1 MGAVE
6 IDSFVAK
13 FKSLL
18 GAGHNATLSF
28 ESQLGE
34 VSITLNCK
42 VGRITPPPWI
52 SSRPYVRNN
61 KHRSPSY
68 LRRQERQKAD
78 RVSTSVV
85 LDTSYAEE
93 ADVSQQATEVSEVE
107 ANSCEMKVCS
117 AVTADASASVN
128 EMQPAEEVDQTDKM
142 IDEVLVYT
150 VGEPV
155 VKKEVVENEIREC
168 LSTVGV
174 TVVKMQ
180 TFCNS
185 KGDFYQ
191 SRVKT
196 SPVRLKTIC
205 GRNLGL
211 KNCEVIEFKS
221 PSSNNV

>member
-1 MGAVE
+1 M
-6 IDSFVAK
+6 
-13 FKSLL
+13 
-18 GAGHNATLSF
+18 
-28 ESQLGE
+28 
-34 VSITLNCK
+34 
-42 VGRITPPPWI
+42 
-52 SSRPYVRNN
+52 
-61 KHRSPSY
+61 
-68 LRRQERQKAD
+68 RRQERRKAD
-78 RVSTSVV
+78 RVSTSMV
-85 LDTSYAEE
+85 LDTSCAEE
-93 ADVSQQATEVSEVE
+93 ADVDQQATEVSEVE

-142 IDEVLVYT
+142 IDEVLMYT
-150 VGEPV
+150 
-155 VKKEVVENEIREC
+155 VVENEIREC